1 MNRLILLSWFL
12 LFSCTEKNSINL
24 KSGTIQFQSFA
35 TPVKNHS
42 DTVPIDLQRS
52 EIRWKGTKLMGLGK
66 HEGEIKIQKGVLVQR
81 NGQWSGGNF
90 TVSMNTLTVTDIPAS
105 DPIPLRNLTNHL
117 KGEDFFDVERFP
129 VSHISINKFQPIEG
143 EYYQVSGMLEIKGIR
158 NPVTF
163 AAESKGKT
171 LFANFKINRFDWNI
185 AYEGSWADRTLV
197 DRDIEFWVKLVLQ

>member
-1 MNRLILLSWFL
+1 MNRLILLSWIL
-12 LFSCTEKNSINL
+12 LFSCTEKNSINFI
-24 KSGTIQFQSFA
+24 SDAIQF
-35 TPVKNHS
+35 HS
-42 DTVPIDLQRS
+42 PDTRGINRYDTIPIDLRRS

-129 VSHISINKFQPIEG
+129 VSHFSITKFEPIEG
-143 EYYQVSGMLEIKGIR
+143 SFYRVTGILEIKGIQ
-158 NPVTF
+158 NTVSF
-163 AAESKGKT
+163 AAESRGKT
-171 LFANFKINRFDWNI
+171 ISANFKINRFDWNI

-197 DRDIEFWVKLVLQ
+197 DRDIEFWVKLVLP